1 MPMTAIACGVL
12 LIIIGIA
19 GYANGLMTERA
30 SLTALIPAVFGALL
44 AVFGYIAGAKEDL
57 RKHMMHAAAAVAL
70 IGFLLTAGRLL
81 PRLGELTASAAV
93 LSQAA
98 MSIVCLIFVL
108 LAVKSFIDARKANTG
123 T

>member
-1 MPMTAIACGVL
+1 MTAIACGVL

-81 PRLGELTASAAV
+81 PRPPFYRRPQCLLSA
-93 LSQAA
+93 
-98 MSIVCLIFVL
+98 
-108 LAVKSFIDARKANTG
+108 
-123 T
+123 